1 MLSFKFANKNDP
13 LSLFFSLILGTC
25 AKTLKKER
33 KSLEILYKKSIFPN
47 TKIVLMLAKHKNKKN
62 EKYHNCC

>member
-1 MLSFKFANKNDP
+1 MTHLAFFFINIRNLCKN
-13 LSLFFSLILGTC
+13 I
-25 AKTLKKER
+25 KER